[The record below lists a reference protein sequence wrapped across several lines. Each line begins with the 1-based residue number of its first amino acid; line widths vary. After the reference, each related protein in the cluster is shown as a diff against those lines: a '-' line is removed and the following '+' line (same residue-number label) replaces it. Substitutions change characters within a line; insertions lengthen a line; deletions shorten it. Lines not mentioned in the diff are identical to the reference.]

1 MKVTKENGKI
11 IIELEQKKDP
21 VESIISMIK
30 DFEEAQRRGGEI
42 NRSLGFIGAAVID
55 EVRADTAYQILQ
67 RIEKILNK

>member
-11 IIELEQKKDP
+11 IIELEQKDNM
-21 VESIISMIK
+21 VDSIISMVK
-30 DFEEAQRRGGEI
+30 DFEEAHRRGSEI